1 MSIHQ
6 KLAYLQRKLVVART
20 LGDTG
25 TEGMWQHLID
35 ELRQRISALPIHRTS
50 STPSPRNQNQPE
62 DHHDNN
68 EGPKK
73 AAAST

>member
-6 KLAYLQRKLVVART
+6 KLAYLQRKLAVART

-35 ELRQRISALPIHRTS
+35 ELRQRISALPKHQTS
-50 STPSPRNQNQPE
+50 SSRSTQKQNQPE
-62 DHHDNN
+62 DHHDTN
-68 EGPKK
+68 EGPKTT
-73 AAAST
+73 AASG